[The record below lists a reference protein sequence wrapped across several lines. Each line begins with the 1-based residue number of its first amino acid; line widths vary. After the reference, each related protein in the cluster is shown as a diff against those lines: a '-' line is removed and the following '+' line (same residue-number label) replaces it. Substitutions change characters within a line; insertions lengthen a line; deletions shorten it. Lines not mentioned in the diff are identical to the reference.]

1 MSYFNAE
8 IETMPREKLSRLQL
22 SRLVRMVDYCINNVP
37 FYREKLKSAG
47 VTSSE
52 DIRTLEDIQ
61 KLPFTTKDDL
71 RENFPDGLLAVPYDK
86 IARIHA
92 SSGTTGKP
100 TIGYYTKY
108 DMEIWAQAAAR
119 VLKLNGIEE
128 SDIMQ
133 ISVGYG
139 LFTGALGFH
148 QGAEKIGCTIVPA
161 STGNTRKQI
170 VMMHDVGVTALM
182 ATPSY
187 ATYLSDLVAGSQIP
201 RSEFRLKKVLLGA
214 ERCTARMRETIEKN
228 LGVVTADNYGL
239 TECFGPG
246 VAGECYCHAGMHISE
261 DIFYPEIIDPE
272 TGRVLPDGE
281 KGELVFTSLLREGM
295 PLLRYRTKDITSLNR
310 EKCAC
315 GRTSVRMRA
324 PFARTDDMFV
334 FKGVNVFPSQIE
346 CAIDA
351 VKGLS
356 PHYHI
361 RLERHGY
368 SDSATLFVELDTP
381 KDLLSDA
388 ELAAIEEQLQRNL
401 REIVIVK
408 INTRLV
414 NPETLQRYTGKAKRV
429 EDLRYSE

>member
-1 MSYFNAE
+1 
-8 IETMPREKLSRLQL
+8 
-22 SRLVRMVDYCINNVP
+22 
-37 FYREKLKSAG
+37 
-47 VTSSE
+47 
-52 DIRTLEDIQ
+52 
-61 KLPFTTKDDL
+61 
-71 RENFPDGLLAVPYDK
+71 
-86 IARIHA
+86 
-92 SSGTTGKP
+92 
-100 TIGYYTKY
+100 
-108 DMEIWAQAAAR
+108 
-119 VLKLNGIEE
+119 
-128 SDIMQ
+128 
-133 ISVGYG
+133 
-139 LFTGALGFH
+139 
-148 QGAEKIGCTIVPA
+148 
-161 STGNTRKQI
+161 
-170 VMMHDVGVTALM
+170 
-182 ATPSY
+182 
-187 ATYLSDLVAGSQIP
+187 
-201 RSEFRLKKVLLGA
+201 
-214 ERCTARMRETIEKN
+214 
-228 LGVVTADNYGL
+228 
-239 TECFGPG
+239 
-246 VAGECYCHAGMHISE
+246 
-261 DIFYPEIIDPE
+261 
-272 TGRVLPDGE
+272 
-281 KGELVFTSLLREGM
+281 M